1 MIEWFDYG
9 ILDWFQSIHT
19 PVLSYVL
26 NWITMSGEAGIIWIA
41 MGLLLLFPKE
51 TRKTGI
57 VVLLA
62 LLFCLLTGNVLLK
75 NIVARPRPCWRH
87 PEVEMLVSIPK
98 DYSFPSGHAMSS
110 FAAAVSVF
118 LYHKRWGIAALAL
131 ATVMSMSR
139 LYFYVH
145 YPTDVLAGLVIGV
158 LLAFLA
164 RGIVEKQ
171 WERRRR
177 KQRKVKQ

>member
-62 LLFCLLTGNVLLK
+62 LVFCLLTGNVLLK

-87 PEVEMLVSIPK
+87 PEVEMLVSILIL
-98 DYSFPSGHAMSS
+98 
-110 FAAAVSVF
+110 AVT
-118 LYHKRWGIAALAL
+118 KN
-131 ATVMSMSR
+131 
-139 LYFYVH
+139 
-145 YPTDVLAGLVIGV
+145 D
-158 LLAFLA
+158 
-164 RGIVEKQ
+164 
-171 WERRRR
+171 
-177 KQRKVKQ
+177 